1 MGMNGQQINCFTDL
15 RNNLLGN
22 FAVCYCTIIIEY
34 LTDLPLRSVS
44 HDNYH
49 ACISSL
55 KVSHGVTSPS
65 TISFSA
71 CIRSSLRS
79 SSV

>member
-34 LTDLPLRSVS
+34 LTDLPLRSVF
-44 HDNYH
+44 
-49 ACISSL
+49 A
-55 KVSHGVTSPS
+55 
-65 TISFSA
+65 
-71 CIRSSLRS
+71 R
-79 SSV
+79 